1 MFNFGVMQEVKGQG
15 HTTPRSVELVF
26 YSDLYI
32 VVTSRICYTDI
43 TIGRTSPDDC
53 AKLHDVASRRTEPV
67 RCCFW

>member
-15 HTTPRSVELVF
+15 HTTSRSVELVF

-43 TIGRTSPDDC
+43 TIGRKQVQTTAQNC
-53 AKLHDVASRRTEPV
+53 TMLRRAVQSR
-67 RCCFW
+67 